1 MKKIKNNSMK
11 WQLKTSHN
19 LCLNTILAGKQKS
32 NPQRSLIKVYRY
44 LNTIC
49 HTHDQFKTYTNN
61 MSLRHDNNCVLYAH
75 LKIYKMFDV
84 WALWVMNVH
93 FCNDIHVCHGMSSGN
108 KNENSNGLRLLLIWT
123 TIKCLILKKLY
134 PTTLHHECICQ
145 IS

>member
-1 MKKIKNNSMK
+1 MFIMNITKEMKKIKNNSMK

-49 HTHDQFKTYTNN
+49 HTRDQFETYTNN

-75 LKIYKMFDV
+75 LKILWNVWCVSTMSNECSFVMIYMYVMVCPLVTKMKTAMAWDCC
-84 WALWVMNVH
+84 WYEQL
-93 FCNDIHVCHGMSSGN
+93 
-108 KNENSNGLRLLLIWT
+108 
-123 TIKCLILKKLY
+123 
-134 PTTLHHECICQ
+134 
-145 IS
+145 

>member
-44 LNTIC
+44 LNKIC

-84 WALWVMNVH
+84 WALWVWVSFVMIYMYVM
-93 FCNDIHVCHGMSSGN
+93 VCPLVTKM
-108 KNENSNGLRLLLIWT
+108 KTAMAWDCCWYEQL
-123 TIKCLILKKLY
+123 
-134 PTTLHHECICQ
+134 
-145 IS
+145 

>member
-1 MKKIKNNSMK
+1 MFIMNITKEMKKIKNNSMK

-84 WALWVMNVH
+84 WALWVWVSFVMIYMYVM
-93 FCNDIHVCHGMSSGN
+93 VCPLVTKM
-108 KNENSNGLRLLLIWT
+108 KTAMAWDCCWYEQL
-123 TIKCLILKKLY
+123 
-134 PTTLHHECICQ
+134 
-145 IS
+145 